1 MNTSTPKVV
10 LLVQTVV
17 RRIPVDL
24 ATTKQGQVV
33 PVRPRAIPKV
43 VLLVQTVVRR
53 ISVDWAT
60 TKQENHV
67 PVRPRAIPKVV
78 GSALHVPMKNT
89 K

>member
-17 RRIPVDL
+17 RRILVDL

-53 ISVDWAT
+53 IPVDWAT

-67 PVRPRAIPKVV
+67 PGAVAIPKVV